1 MAMTYQST
9 QCLRDQFPVSEQN
22 FITAIQEFPGVPGR
36 FEHIHST
43 HAWYFSGSHN
53 LEAIKSTINT
63 VKTLKNN
70 RKVIVMGMMKDK
82 ISKEILNQTL
92 GFYDRYFYKLEGTR
106 AASMVDIPPHFNM
119 KSMNNGNVE
128 YILSELKTSLV
139 IFTGSFYFY
148 SIVKD
153 WMSRI

>member
-1 MAMTYQST
+1 
-9 QCLRDQFPVSEQN
+9 
-22 FITAIQEFPGVPGR
+22 
-36 FEHIHST
+36 
-43 HAWYFSGSHN
+43 
-53 LEAIKSTINT
+53 
-63 VKTLKNN
+63 
-70 RKVIVMGMMKDK
+70 MGMMKDK

-92 GFYDRYFYKLEGTR
+92 DFYDRYFYKLEGKR

-119 KSMNNGNVE
+119 KPMNNGNVE

-148 SIVKD
+148 SIVKE